1 MFTSCSSATSTTSC
15 LVPEMPESVSES
27 SIITVGPEWALLAV
41 VILGALVVLAAA
53 LDGALT
59 AHGDGAAGGAAAGVA
74 RPFGE
79 AARLMRQRRRTTVKA
94 DSLLWRIGGAGLIV
108 MAAMMVAVVPLGR
121 WTIFDLDV
129 GVMWF
134 NAMDVMVWALVWL
147 TGWGANSVHSL
158 VGGYRFLAH
167 GLGYELPL
175 MFALVAPAIAAET
188 LNVGRV
194 AIAQE
199 GGLCFALWMPVAFLV
214 YCLGVVAF
222 SVWGPFAAALG
233 ADVAG
238 GVRAEITGVDRLVF
252 ELGRYALL
260 AAGAA
265 FAVPMFL
272 GGGAGP
278 LLPGWAWVLIKTTV
292 LLVLF
297 VWLRRRIPALRPDK
311 FMEVGW
317 VVLLPAVLVQDLV
330 VAVVV
335 VWRG

>member
-1 MFTSCSSATSTTSC
+1 MADPTPMTDSPITT
-15 LVPEMPESVSES
+15 VAP
-27 SIITVGPEWALLAV
+27 GWAIAALG
-41 VILGALVVLAAA
+41 ILGALAVTAAM
-53 LDGALT
+53 LDGAL
-59 AHGDGAAGGAAAGVA
+59 AARAGGKPGGTMGGPV

-79 AARLMRQRRRTTVKA
+79 AARLMRQRRRTTVEA
-94 DSLLWRIGGAGLIV
+94 DRLLWRLGGAGLLV
-108 MAAMMVAVVPLGR
+108 VAALMVTVVPLGE

-147 TGWGANSVHSL
+147 TGWGANSAHSL

-188 LNVGRV
+188 LNVRAV
-194 AIAQE
+194 AAAQE
-199 GGLCFALWMPVAFLV
+199 GLWFAVWMPVAFLV
-214 YCLGVVAF
+214 YLLGVAAF
-222 SVWGPFAAALG
+222 SVWGPFAPAIGTDVSGG
-233 ADVAG
+233 A
-238 GVRAEITGVDRLVF
+238 RAELSGVDRLVF
-252 ELGRYALL
+252 EAGRYALL

-278 LLPGWAWVLIKTTV
+278 LLPGWAWVLVKTVALLAV
-292 LLVLF
+292 L
-297 VWLRRRIPALRPDK
+297 VWLRRRLPAFRPDK

-317 VVLLPAVLVQDLV
+317 MLLLPAVLLQDLF
-330 VAVVV
+330 VAVIAVG
-335 VWRG
+335 RS

>member
-1 MFTSCSSATSTTSC
+1 MPDVLTTTTSSA
-15 LVPEMPESVSES
+15 VV
-27 SIITVGPEWALLAV
+27 TVAPGWALLAV

-59 AHGDGAAGGAAAGVA
+59 ARGNGAVGAMRGGAV
-74 RPFGE
+74 RPLGE
-79 AARLMRQRRRTTVKA
+79 AARLMRQRRRTTVEA
-94 DSLLWRIGGAGLIV
+94 DDLLWRIGGGGLV
-108 MAAMMVAVVPLGR
+108 VTAALMVAVVPLGS

-129 GVMWF
+129 GVVWF

-188 LNVGRV
+188 LNVGLV
-194 AIAQE
+194 ARAQE
-199 GGLCFALWMPVAFLV
+199 DGPWFAVWMPVAFLV

-222 SVWGPFAAALG
+222 SVGGPFAPALG

-238 GVRAEITGVDRLVF
+238 GVRAELSGVDRLVF

-272 GGGAGP
+272 GGGSGP
-278 LLPGWAWVLIKTTV
+278 VLPGWAWVLVKTTA
-292 LLVLF
+292 LLAIMIWV
-297 VWLRRRIPALRPDK
+297 RRRVPALRPDT

-317 VVLLPAVLVQDLV
+317 IVLLPAVLLQDLV

>member
-1 MFTSCSSATSTTSC
+1 MSELAGPMSTSS
-15 LVPEMPESVSES
+15 L
-27 SIITVGPEWALLAV
+27 ITVAPAWAVLAL
-41 VILGALVVLAAA
+41 VILGTLVVLASA
-53 LDGALT
+53 LDGAL
-59 AHGDGAAGGAAAGVA
+59 ANRGDGAAGGAGGGVA

-79 AARLMRQRRRTTVKA
+79 VARLMRQRRRTTVEA
-94 DSLLWRIGGAGLIV
+94 DGLLWRLGGAGLV
-108 MAAMMVAVVPLGR
+108 VTAVLMVAVVPLGR

-147 TGWGANSVHSL
+147 TGWGANSAHSL

-188 LNVGRV
+188 LNVGGV
-194 AIAQE
+194 AAAQD
-199 GGLCFALWMPVAFLV
+199 GTAWFALWMPVAFLI

-222 SVWGPFAAALG
+222 SVSGPFAPAVG

-238 GVRAEITGVDRLVF
+238 GVAAELSGVDRLVF
-252 ELGRYALL
+252 EVGRYALL
-260 AAGAA
+260 AAGSA

-278 LLPGWAWVLIKTTV
+278 LLPGWAWVLLKTIS
-292 LLVLF
+292 LLLLF
-297 VWLRRRIPALRPDK
+297 VWLRRRLPALRPDK

-317 VVLLPAVLVQDLV
+317 MVLLPAVLVQDLV
-330 VAVVV
+330 IAVVMV
-335 VWRG
+335 SRR